1 MHNHTNQLIKLNRF
15 LKIYLYYISLK
26 VELAVNKLI
35 DLFLF
40 DGWRLMQQ
48 NIFKETGVWFVILF
62 LLP

>member
-1 MHNHTNQLIKLNRF
+1 MHNHTNQLIKLNIF

-26 VELAVNKLI
+26 VELAVNKII

-48 NIFKETGVWFVILF
+48 NIFKETGVWFVVLF